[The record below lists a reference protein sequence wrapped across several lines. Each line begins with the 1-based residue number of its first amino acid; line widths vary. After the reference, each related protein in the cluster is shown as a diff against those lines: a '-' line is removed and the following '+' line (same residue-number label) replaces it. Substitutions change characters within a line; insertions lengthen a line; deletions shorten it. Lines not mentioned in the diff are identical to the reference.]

1 MSRRQRVRATPAPPT
16 GAPVV
21 IGIQLRR
28 DGTASV
34 RREGAGGG
42 TAVEGPFVVEIGNY
56 AGFACTWIVW
66 MRGAAEADW
75 ALTWDE
81 MGDSPDAVEF
91 DPAFGAT
98 DSVQI
103 VRTNVNSTNIVAY
116 ATVAGTSYSSETFSC
131 AI

>member
-1 MSRRQRVRATPAPPT
+1 MTRRQRVRATPAAPT

-42 TAVEGPFVVEIGNY
+42 TEVSGPYSVEIGNY

-66 MRGAAEADW
+66 MRGAASAEW
-75 ALTWDE
+75 SLTWDE

-91 DPAFGAT
+91 DPAFAGT
-98 DSVQI
+98 DTVQI
-103 VRTNVNSTNIVAY
+103 VRTNTTSTNIRAF
-116 ATVAGTSYSSETFSC
+116 ATVGGTTYESDPFSC
-131 AI
+131 AV